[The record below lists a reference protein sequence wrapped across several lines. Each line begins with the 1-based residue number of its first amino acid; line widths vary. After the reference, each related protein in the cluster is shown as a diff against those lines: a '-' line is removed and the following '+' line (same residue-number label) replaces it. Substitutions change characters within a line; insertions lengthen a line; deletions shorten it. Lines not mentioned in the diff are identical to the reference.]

1 LERYI
6 AFIIILFYLC
16 PDCFAQTGKLS
27 GNADVSVT
35 GKSVIR
41 EDTIRVDSLVI
52 DSLLST
58 PKKFKPDSK
67 KTVLYSALLPGL
79 GQIYNRKYWKLPLVY
94 GSFLGCVYAITWN
107 GTQYNGYKNAF
118 KDFISAVPRD
128 SSAWKDYLYGSY
140 LNTPD
145 SLWSPGMKSNFSSA
159 LKNAKDYYRRY
170 RELSWIISIGVYGLW
185 IIDAYVDSQ
194 LFDFDISPDLSM
206 QVMPVLFDRTAGN
219 KRTVGIRLS
228 IIF

>member
-16 PDCFAQTGKLS
+16 PGCPAQTGKLS
-27 GNADVSVT
+27 GTDSVSVSE
-35 GKSVIR
+35 KFSIR
-41 EDTIRVDSLVI
+41 EDTLRVDSLVI
-52 DSLLST
+52 DSLQSV

-67 KTVLYSALLPGL
+67 KAVLYSALLPGL
-79 GQIYNRKYWKLPLVY
+79 GQIYNRKYWKLPIVY

-118 KDFISAVPRD
+118 KDFISGVPREN
-128 SSAWKDYLYGSY
+128 SAWKDYLYGSY

-145 SLWSPGMKSNFSSA
+145 SQWSPKMTSDFTKT
-159 LKNAKDYYRRY
+159 LKNAKDFYRRY
-170 RELSWIISIGVYGLW
+170 RDLSWIITVGVYGLCM
-185 IIDAYVDSQ
+185 IDAYVDAQ

-206 QVMPVLFDRTAGN
+206 QVMPVMFDRTSSN
-219 KRTVGIRLS
+219 KRTVGLQLC
-228 IIF
+228 FAF